1 MVRNLDNI
9 ENYYAD
15 AVIITDK
22 EGKIIYSNIYNEFY
36 GNRRKS
42 ELTYQI
48 NKSILEL
55 YPGLDKANSTVMN
68 CLRKGKPVFFEG
80 QLLKDYRGRDVLINS
95 LNIPIVKN
103 GEIVGAIEMTQDIS
117 KARDNIHM
125 NRHNINFSS
134 KNSKRTNGNDRDDM
148 FIARY
153 NFDDII
159 TANKTMRKNIEKAKK
174 IAGNMSSVLIYG
186 ETGTG
191 KELFVSSIHNC
202 SYRRKEPFIV
212 QNCAALP
219 ENLFESILFG
229 TVKGA
234 YTGALDRPG
243 LFELADK
250 GTLFFDEIH
259 SMSKRLQAKLLRVL
273 QDGVIR
279 RIGDSKDRKVNV
291 RIITAMNVDPLK
303 AVEMGQLREDLFY
316 RLNVV
321 SLKLVPLR
329 ERKEDIPL
337 YVKYYIDR
345 YNLKFGKKVSGL
357 SDEAKNLF
365 MVYNWPGNVREIQH
379 VIEASVSIVD
389 QGNIEMQHL
398 PEYLIEKCC
407 LLREENNRFEDKPKE
422 YSFLDRRQTLRD
434 ILESIEKQM
443 IMKTLTQADGN
454 ITRAAEILGIS
465 RQSLHY
471 KLDKHNIN
479 HKPAV
484 AL

>member
-1 MVRNLDNI
+1 LVRNLDNI

-22 EGKIIYSNIYNEFY
+22 EGKIIYSNIYNDFY

-68 CLRKGKPVFFEG
+68 CLRKGKPVFIEG
-80 QLLKDYRGRDVLINS
+80 QLLEDYRGREVWINS
-95 LNIPIVKN
+95 LNIPIVAR
-103 GEIVGAIEMTQDIS
+103 GEVVGVIELTQDIF
-117 KARDNIHM
+117 KASDNIHT
-125 NRHNINFSS
+125 NRYGINFSPRAS
-134 KNSKRTNGNDRDDM
+134 KKNNGNGREDL
-148 FIARY
+148 FIAKY

-159 TANKTMRKNIEKAKK
+159 TANKIMQENIEKAKK
-174 IAGNMSSVLIYG
+174 IANNMSSVLVYG

-191 KELFVSSIHNC
+191 KELFVNSIHNW
-202 SYRRKEPFIV
+202 SYRRQEPFIV

-234 YTGALDRPG
+234 YTGALDKPG

-259 SMSKRLQAKLLRVL
+259 SMSKNLQAKLLRVL
-273 QDGVIR
+273 QDGVVR
-279 RIGDSKDRKVNV
+279 RIGDSKDRKVDV
-291 RIITAMNVDPLK
+291 RIIAAMNVDPLK
-303 AVEMGQLREDLFY
+303 AVEMEQLREDLFY

-321 SLKLVPLR
+321 SLKLLPLR
-329 ERKEDIPL
+329 ERKEDISL
-337 YVKYYIDR
+337 YVKHYIDR
-345 YNLKFGKKVSGL
+345 YNLEFGKRVSGL
-357 SDEAKNLF
+357 SEEVKNLF
-365 MVYNWPGNVREIQH
+365 MAYDWPGNVREIKH
-379 VIEASVSIVD
+379 TIEASVGIVE

-398 PEYLIEKCC
+398 PEYLIEKYR
-407 LLREENNRFEDKPKE
+407 LLKEENKKCEDKPKE
-422 YSFLDRRQTLRD
+422 YNFLDRRQTLRD
-434 ILESIEKQM
+434 TLASIEKQM

-479 HKPAV
+479 QIFATS
-484 AL
+484 